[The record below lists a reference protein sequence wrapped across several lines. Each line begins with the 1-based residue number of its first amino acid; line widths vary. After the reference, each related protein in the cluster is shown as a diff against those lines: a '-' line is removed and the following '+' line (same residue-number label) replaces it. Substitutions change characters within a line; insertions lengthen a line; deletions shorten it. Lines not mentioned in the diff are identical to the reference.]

1 MGEAV
6 TGSEDGKSI
15 LHLWLNV
22 LGWQVDVRRKG
33 DRLVG
38 VARHITADGNS
49 VRVGGTAAT
58 RDELM
63 FKLFEAAL
71 QLVESGTNQRSLLA
85 A

>member
-1 MGEAV
+1 
-6 TGSEDGKSI
+6 
-15 LHLWLNV
+15 
-22 LGWQVDVRRKG
+22 VRQKG

-38 VARHITADGNS
+38 VARHVTAEGTS
-49 VRVGGTAAT
+49 VKVGGTAAT

-71 QLVESGTNQRSLLA
+71 QLVEGGSSRRTLLA

>member
-1 MGEAV
+1 M
-6 TGSEDGKSI
+6 TGSGEGKSI
-15 LHLWLNV
+15 LHLWLNL
-22 LGWQVDVRRKG
+22 LGWQVDVRQKG
-33 DRLVG
+33 DHLVG
-38 VARHITADGNS
+38 VARHITADGSS

-71 QLVESGTNQRSLLA
+71 QLVEGGSSRSTLLA